1 MYVCDR
7 VNDRIQ
13 VFKPDGTFVKEIFIN
28 KQTLGSGS
36 AWAQDKPAVRTP
48 RAVMTLEKGGEIV
61 LEFFP
66 QDAPRHVENFL
77 ALAKKGFYDGQRVH
91 RVERG
96 FVVKFGDPQTKTLPL
111 DDARIGGGGPGYT
124 LKAEFNSRKFERG
137 VLGMARS
144 NDPDSAGS
152 QVYIMLGPAPHL
164 NGQYTAFGQVTK
176 GMEVVDTIRVGDRIK
191 SIKVVP

>member
-1 MYVCDR
+1 
-7 VNDRIQ
+7 
-13 VFKPDGTFVKEIFIN
+13 VKVR
-28 KQTLGSGS
+28 LLLAALVVALVAPAG
-36 AWAQDKPAVRTP
+36 AWAQAPKPAEPQKGSGRVKQVAEIT
-48 RAVMTLEKGGEIV
+48 MEKGGVIKIE
-61 LEFFP
+61 LFP
-66 QDAPRHVENFL
+66 DDAPKTVENFVT
-77 ALAKKGFYDGQRVH
+77 LAKKGFYDGQRVH

-96 FVVKFGDPQTKTLPL
+96 FVVQFGDPQTKTLPL

-164 NGQYTAFGQVTK
+164 NGKYTAFGQVTK